1 MSTLTAAGSAAASAL
16 TAGTAKLATNLAIGL
31 SAPLA
36 TSFLDDYRKGHC
48 KNVAKAFRDRKD
60 VGEVSTLVAYLFI
73 RCHEE
78 ALSKFSRIELI
89 EDTLINSICSR
100 VKHILF
106 EQNEEF
112 CALQIALRAV
122 AIVKGLTYATASYEL
137 IPTKF
142 CFNVEMGTN
151 DLLLDDFFHRPGLK
165 VKIKDENIEFF
176 DDWPNS
182 RSVNKRKADWKTDP
196 ATFRRRWAEKR
207 DVGNVS
213 PVLDQPS
220 AEHQKLVINDCPF
233 KLYRAMAVEVVE
245 SANLEKLFEDAFIL
259 LKYNRFANFDSC
271 HQAITSSLLNQNI
284 SFIPLPQTGA
294 DYFDVKPNDVYCKHL
309 LDILNY
315 CTACERQLRIDPAPR
330 ALNAIP
336 FPEPIIT
343 RFHTNAPAI
352 KFAGELI
359 ARAKHKFS
367 FPQPDPLGGRGE
379 EVSPN
384 VTELDV
390 RV

>member
-1 MSTLTAAGSAAASAL
+1 
-16 TAGTAKLATNLAIGL
+16 
-31 SAPLA
+31 
-36 TSFLDDYRKGHC
+36 
-48 KNVAKAFRDRKD
+48 
-60 VGEVSTLVAYLFI
+60 
-73 RCHEE
+73 
-78 ALSKFSRIELI
+78 
-89 EDTLINSICSR
+89 
-100 VKHILF
+100 
-106 EQNEEF
+106 
-112 CALQIALRAV
+112 
-122 AIVKGLTYATASYEL
+122 
-137 IPTKF
+137 
-142 CFNVEMGTN
+142 
-151 DLLLDDFFHRPGLK
+151 
-165 VKIKDENIEFF
+165 
-176 DDWPNS
+176 
-182 RSVNKRKADWKTDP
+182 
-196 ATFRRRWAEKR
+196 
-207 DVGNVS
+207 
-213 PVLDQPS
+213 
-220 AEHQKLVINDCPF
+220 
-233 KLYRAMAVEVVE
+233 MAVEVVE